1 MTPEE
6 SAQFVGWFRQ
16 SSPYINAHR
25 ERTFVIGFGGE
36 VVADASFPHLIHDLA
51 LLSSLGVR
59 LVLVPGARPQVEERL
74 RERGAEIRYV
84 NGLRLTDAA
93 ALQCVKE
100 AVGCVRLE
108 IEALLSM
115 GVANSPMAGYRIRV
129 ASGNFVTARPLGVR
143 DGVDYEH
150 TGEVR
155 RVDVEGIRERLQRG
169 DVVLV
174 SPLGY
179 SPTGEIFNLNAEDV
193 AFAVARELQA
203 DKLLFLVDDAPL
215 QDSAGNPLRELT
227 VQEANDYLQAHAD
240 RLPESM
246 ARLLAGGID
255 VCRRGVRRVHLLDRR
270 QDGALLLELF
280 TRDGVGTLLMAQSFE
295 NVRPA
300 VNDDVGGILRL
311 IQPLEE
317 EGVLVRRSRELLEN
331 EIGHFTVIERD
342 GAIIA
347 CAALYP
353 HPGEGMGEI
362 ACVAVHPDY
371 RRGGRA
377 DMLLQRLERQARGLG
392 LTRVFVLTTHTAHWF
407 QERGFVPA
415 PLEALPV
422 ARRKLYNYKRNSK
435 VFVKEL

>member
-1 MTPEE
+1 MTPAE
-6 SAQFVGWFRQ
+6 SAQYVGWFRQ

-36 VVADASFPHLIHDLA
+36 VVAAAAFPSLIHDLA

-59 LVLVPGARPQVEERL
+59 LVLVPGARPQVEARL

-100 AVGCVRLE
+100 AVGSVRME

-115 GVANSPMAGYRIRV
+115 GLANSPMAGYRIHV

-155 RVDVEGIRERLQRG
+155 RVDTETIRDRLQRG

-179 SPTGEIFNLNAEDV
+179 SPTGEMFNLNAEEV

-203 DKLLFLVDDAPL
+203 DKLLFLLDDAPL
-215 QDSAGNPLRELT
+215 QDDSGALLRELT
-227 VQEANDYLQAHAD
+227 VQEAGDYLREHAAV
-240 RLPESM
+240 LPEPM
-246 ARLLAGGID
+246 ARLLAGSIEA
-255 VCRRGVRRVHLLDRR
+255 CRRGVRRVHLLNRH

-280 TRDGVGTLLMAQSFE
+280 TRDGAGTLLMAQSFE
-295 NVRPA
+295 NVRRA
-300 VNDDVGGILRL
+300 TIDDVGGILRL

-317 EGVLVRRSRELLEN
+317 DGTLVRRSRELLEN
-331 EIGHFTVIERD
+331 EIEHFTVIERD
-342 GAIIA
+342 GAVIA

-353 HPGEGMGEI
+353 HLEDGMGEI

-377 DMLLQRLERQARGLG
+377 DLLLHRLERTARAASLAK
-392 LTRVFVLTTHTAHWF
+392 VFVLTTATAHWF
-407 QERGFVPA
+407 QERGFVA
-415 PLEALPV
+415 VPLDALPM
-422 ARRKLYNYKRNSK
+422 ARRHLYNYKRNSK
-435 VFVKEL
+435 VFLKEL